1 MRVQKFALTGAAV
14 LALALSGC
22 SSSSTADANQEYC
35 DAVTSAQSEVGQLK
49 SLITGGDATLD
60 DVRSQADAVRD
71 AADQAGS
78 GADSL
83 SESVRADIEA
93 ANEAFDKAVGDIPGD
108 ATLAQAA
115 AQYQD
120 AVRAWEESVQQIRTE
135 VGC

>member
-1 MRVQKFALTGAAV
+1 MRVQRFALTGAAV

-22 SSSSTADANQEYC
+22 ASDTADANQEYC
-35 DAVTSAQSEVGQLK
+35 DAVASAQSEMTQLK
-49 SLITGGDATLD
+49 TLITDRATAD
-60 DVRSQADAVRD
+60 EIRDQAQSVRD
-71 AADQAGS
+71 AADQARS

-83 SESVRADIEA
+83 SETIRGDIEA
-93 ANEAFDKAVGDIPGD
+93 ANEAFDKAVDDIPGD
-108 ATLAQAA
+108 ATLVQAA